1 MQSANKRQLP
11 KDECCEQAVAVVAAA
26 VAGIE
31 SRRMQLTEIISFIFS
46 VEGFIVWQREGLV
59 KRGLCRK
66 LQHLDM
72 SKVTVWS
79 VKVESSEGGG
89 RTWNGSAHCHQ
100 QQQQQQHYSIGVQL
114 RLDHKRGHNQSC

>member
-11 KDECCEQAVAVVAAA
+11 KDECCEQAAVAAAEAAEA

-79 VKVESSEGGG
+79 GRRRGKEVERIGALSS
-89 RTWNGSAHCHQ
+89 AAAA
-100 QQQQQQHYSIGVQL
+100 VA
-114 RLDHKRGHNQSC
+114 

>member
-11 KDECCEQAVAVVAAA
+11 KDECCEQAAVAAA

-79 VKVESSEGGG
+79 ARRRGKEVERIGALSS
-89 RTWNGSAHCHQ
+89 AAAAQ
-100 QQQQQQHYSIGVQL
+100 IGP
-114 RLDHKRGHNQSC
+114 